1 MGGSGETTK
10 VVEQPSPVGTILDKS
25 PAFSVR
31 SSQKIPE
38 PLLPDNQLGME
49 ETPRHLASPAGVPT
63 TPLLNP
69 LATPV
74 HSPCRNTR
82 NSPVPSLADAS
93 QPRPVPGT
101 LHLTEA
107 AIEQRLRRLMTPKAS
122 GEYKVSKDIVRMFKA
137 GGKSK
142 IDVFHM
148 FQSVGFDPDRLHAL
162 LLGATNIFRIIC
174 SQHTFRKT
182 KMWSFPKKEVSIST

>member
-10 VVEQPSPVGTILDKS
+10 VVEQPSPVRTVLDKS
-25 PAFSVR
+25 PALSVH
-31 SSQKIPE
+31 SSQKIVE

-49 ETPRHLASPAGVPT
+49 ETPMASLPSPAAVPPT
-63 TPLLNP
+63 TPVFNP

-74 HSPCRNTR
+74 HSPSRNTR

-162 LLGATNIFRIIC
+162 LLGATNIYF
-174 SQHTFRKT
+174 
-182 KMWSFPKKEVSIST
+182 E